1 MLDNKF
7 LNNLYFNWWR
17 NLDKTILSTFL
28 LLFTL
33 GLLFSLLSTSLV
45 ASDRLNTNNYFFFLK
60 HCIFISIGIFI
71 MFFFSILEKN
81 KLYLF

>member
-17 NLDKTILSTFL
+17 NLDKTILTTFL

-45 ASDRLNTNNYFFFLK
+45 ASDRLNTNNYFFFSETLY
-60 HCIFISIGIFI
+60 IYFNWNLYNV
-71 MFFFSILEKN
+71 FFFNFRK
-81 KLYLF
+81 K

>member
-7 LNNLYFNWWR
+7 LNNSYFYWWR
-17 NLDKTILSTFL
+17 NLDKTILTIIL

-60 HCIFISIGIFI
+60 TLHIYIDWNILQC
-71 MFFFSILEKN
+71 FFFQ
-81 KLYLF
+81 F